1 MTLQNRKARSN
12 AAPADY
18 RRRAASAP
26 YRALNLMGGEC
37 VKRGALIAT
46 AATMC
51 AAFTAPAYA
60 AVGAP
65 TPGGHDFQEP
75 ATQVMREIV
84 SFHNFLLPIIVFI
97 SIFVLALLLWVI
109 IRYNRRANP
118 TPRKFTHNMLV
129 EVIWTVVPVLILVA
143 IAWRSFPLIYMQER
157 IPEQAEL
164 TLKVTGNSWRWDFE
178 YPDLGV
184 RLTSN
189 LLPEEEADA
198 QGRPYLLAVDAPL
211 YVPVGTTVRVL
222 VTSNDV
228 IHAFAVPA
236 FGVKEDAIQGR
247 VNETWFEVDR
257 EGVFYGQ
264 CSELCGVNHAYMPLE
279 IHAVSRAEFDQ
290 WVVAQGGTLA
300 SAETPDAAAPAEGE
314 APVAPDAA
322 PAPEGGTAQPTR

>member
-1 MTLQNRKARSN
+1 
-12 AAPADY
+12 
-18 RRRAASAP
+18 
-26 YRALNLMGGEC
+26 

-46 AATMC
+46 AATLC
-51 AAFTAPAYA
+51 AALAGPANA

-84 SFHNFLLPIIVFI
+84 GFHNFLLPIIIVV
-97 SIFVLALLLWVI
+97 SVFVLALLLWVI
-109 IRYNRRANP
+109 VRYNRRANP

-129 EVIWTVVPVLILVA
+129 EVIWTIVPVLILVA
-143 IAWRSFPLIYMQER
+143 IAWKSFPLIYMEER
-157 IPEQAEL
+157 IPEAEF

-189 LLPEEEADA
+189 LLPEEDARA
-198 QGRPYLLAVDAPL
+198 QGRPYLLATDTPL

-236 FGVKEDAIQGR
+236 FGIKEDAIQGR
-247 VNETWFEVDR
+247 VNETWFNVDR
-257 EGVFYGQ
+257 PGVFYGQ
-264 CSELCGVNHAYMPLE
+264 CSELCGVNHAYMPVE
-279 IHAVSRAEFDQ
+279 VHAVSRAEFEQ
-290 WVVAQGGTLA
+290 WVAANGGTFA
-300 SAETPDAAAPAEGE
+300 SAETPAEGAGPEAPAAPGETAPATNQPAAPA
-314 APVAPDAA
+314 A
-322 PAPEGGTAQPTR
+322 TPTR